1 MVFSF
6 HDKDGRDE
14 GTKIEVIE
22 GMFCCKRWKL
32 KFLWIIVM
40 LILTDSKSRWTSKK

>member
-6 HDKDGRDE
+6 QDKDGRDE

-22 GMFCCKRWKL
+22 GMFCCKGASL
-32 KFLWIIVM
+32 SFYGL
-40 LILTDSKSRWTSKK
+40 LC